1 MKPIGFVYLTTNII
15 NGKIYVGQHILSGNK
30 KWNATY
36 LGSGTLME
44 KAIKKYGRENFKRKI
59 LKVCFNINQL
69 NGYET
74 YYTLKYNP
82 KLDPKIGYNQIIGPN
97 KVCGNKNPTNYPSI
111 RKKMIEVNRKTT
123 SDPEYRKRQ
132 SEIMKEYYKT
142 HKPTFLG
149 RKHSEETK
157 KKMSQKAMGRIS
169 PFKGKK
175 MSEEQRKRQS
185 ENMKGKYIGVLN
197 PNYGNKWNEK
207 QRKHLSEIKKK
218 QYKGRKWINN
228 GDKEKFVN
236 IDNGIPQGYLL
247 GRLRKA

>member
-36 LGSGTLME
+36 LG
-44 KAIKKYGRENFKRKI
+44 
-59 LKVCFNINQL
+59 
-69 NGYET
+69 
-74 YYTLKYNP
+74 
-82 KLDPKIGYNQIIGPN
+82 
-97 KVCGNKNPTNYPSI
+97 
-111 RKKMIEVNRKTT
+111 
-123 SDPEYRKRQ
+123 
-132 SEIMKEYYKT
+132 
-142 HKPTFLG
+142 
-149 RKHSEETK
+149 
-157 KKMSQKAMGRIS
+157 
-169 PFKGKK
+169 KGKK
-175 MSEEQRKRQS
+175 MSEEQKKRQS

-228 GDKEKFVN
+228 GEQEKFVN

-247 GRLRKA
+247 GRLRKSIQ